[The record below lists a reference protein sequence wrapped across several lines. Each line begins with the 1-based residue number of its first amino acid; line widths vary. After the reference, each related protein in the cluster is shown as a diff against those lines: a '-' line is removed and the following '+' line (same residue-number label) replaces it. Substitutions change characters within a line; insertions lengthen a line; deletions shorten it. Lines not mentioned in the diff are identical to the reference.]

1 MANLNNKITLKLIV
15 NGQQREDLIPQN
27 MLLIDYLREVV
38 NITGTK
44 SGCDGGECGAC
55 TVLVNGNPNLSC
67 ITLAV
72 TLAGKDVETIESLA
86 SNGRLSKLQQM
97 FHQKLGSQCGFCTPG
112 MIMASESLLRR
123 NQKPTDEEITQALEG
138 NLCRCTGYVKI
149 LESVK
154 AVIADQSD
162 RETCF

>member
-1 MANLNNKITLKLIV
+1 MSDDSNKVTLKLIV
-15 NGQQREDLIPQN
+15 NGRQREDHVPQN
-27 MLLIDYLREVV
+27 MLLLDYLREVV

-67 ITLAV
+67 ITLVV
-72 TLAGKDVETIESLA
+72 TLAGKEIETIESLA
-86 SNGRLSKLQQM
+86 TNGRLSKLQQM

-123 NQKPTDEEITQALEG
+123 NPKPTDSEITKALEG

-154 AVIADQSD
+154 AVIGD
-162 RETCF
+162 RSTQEISL

>member
-1 MANLNNKITLKLIV
+1 MVNASKTTLRLTV
-15 NGQQREDLIPQN
+15 NGRQREDLIPQN

-55 TVLVNGNPNLSC
+55 TVLVNGDPHLSC
-67 ITLAV
+67 LSLAV
-72 TLAGKDVETIESLA
+72 SLAGKQIETIESLA
-86 SNGRLSKLQQM
+86 TNGRLSELQQM
-97 FHQKLGSQCGFCTPG
+97 FHQKLGTQCGFCTPG
-112 MIMASESLLRR
+112 MIMASEALLRR
-123 NQKPTDEEITQALEG
+123 NSHPTDQEITKALEG

-154 AVIADQSD
+154 AVMAGSHS
-162 RETCF
+162 

>member
-1 MANLNNKITLKLIV
+1 MSEHNDKVTLKLSV
-15 NGQQREDLIPQN
+15 NSEQREDLIAQN

-55 TVLVNGNPNLSC
+55 TVLINGNPHLSC

-86 SNGRLSKLQQM
+86 TNGRLSQLQQM
-97 FHQKLGSQCGFCTPG
+97 FHQKLGTQCGFCTPG

-123 NQKPTDEEITQALEG
+123 NSGSTISRAK
-138 NLCRCTGYVKI
+138 
-149 LESVK
+149 
-154 AVIADQSD
+154 
-162 RETCF
+162 